1 MSKVRALM
9 ASGEVSLDAL
19 GLTNLEFAI
28 EVGTQEFADFFAP

>member
-1 MSKVRALM
+1 MSEFRALM

-28 EVGTQEFADFFAP
+28 EVGPHEFADFFTP